1 MIDIRLGDCL
11 ELMKTLPDN
20 SVDLICTDPPY
31 MMTSAACDQMKID
44 IPAISEQFRRIAKPH
59 AAWVVFGQTKS
70 IVDWIVTN
78 RKLFKYSLVWNKC
91 AVSGFL
97 DANVRPLRVYELI
110 NIFCDGKMCYNP
122 QKTKGEVYV
131 KKRNGSSECYNHFT
145 FRIATISD
153 GYRFPI
159 DILNFPI
166 RESGNQTPVQEARQ
180 IDGMACKNL
189 FKQGRCRSRS
199 VYGQRL
205 DGRCLRQFRPGFYR
219 V

>member
-91 AVSGFL
+91 VVSGFL

-110 NIFCDGKMCYNP
+110 NIFCDGKTCYNP
-122 QKTKGEVYV
+122 QKTKGEAYV
-131 KKRNGSSECYNHFT
+131 RNRG
-145 FRIATISD
+145 
-153 GYRFPI
+153 G
-159 DILNFPI
+159 ILKYILIQPN
-166 RESGNQTPVQEARQ
+166 A
-180 IDGMACKNL
+180 
-189 FKQGRCRSRS
+189 FKQSAMGTDSLRILSR
-199 VYGQRL
+199 
-205 DGRCLRQFRPGFYR
+205 F
-219 V
+219 